1 MAAPAPGPGPAVR
14 SAADVDRLV
23 RHYRALI
30 HREAEILA
38 LDKDLAQVA
47 KGRNHAV
54 VPAAQSPPPPT
65 GTAAVRLPPLGP
77 PATAAAHA
85 EAAPVARMDVEPV
98 DKLAD
103 SAPEAPS
110 EDEAAPSN
118 STAANNPGP
127 APVARPAAGAPVRV
141 KLTKRLGIGAAPA
154 AHDTTPGP
162 DPPPPIPYLRTK
174 KPPRPEKRFE
184 VKRLG
189 MSISRFI
196 EQQVSGSSWE
206 EGLDGDGETDSG
218 GMVVSSMKPVEKPA
232 TEAPK
237 PSKAFVAVINPHF
250 EPLELVLP
258 TSLSPADFV
267 EFLKRQAHK
276 RAARLDHSTMANS
289 DLDDDALPAVA
300 DPWPSARSLADPPDP
315 PLLRVTSAALSSDRP
330 TSPFHWTISPA
341 RFVLREPTYEAPTLD
356 AVRSR
361 EFAAGL
367 LDDPAAVADT
377 GTVSPVPD
385 DPLELSLLDGAFSH
399 PLVSVNIGHAT
410 PLHSRCSS
418 LVADPAPADE
428 PDAPRLTPSLIIR
441 RFERAHG
448 MTRGGVSSVP
458 SPARHSSEPTT
469 TAVSPVNVTLAALA
483 PRRPVSSSPPASPT
497 PAPSS
502 APASTPT
509 FPSAA
514 PSRTDSSTKSM
525 PARARVSRTGTDPPG
540 TRLGTPGTK
549 RGAAADTTPLTRRL
563 VSKSAAAGLDV
574 SSSSLSMDSGASERD
589 YNMIEDTSEAE
600 TDLAHYAHAFPI
612 DEIHEVVLAWPGH
625 FDLISVAGFP
635 SETDLYDLD
644 TGHIKDHPAFHDVE
658 WVMLTDPALPSD
670 EDIALDIWSLLE
682 SKRAARPVTLFWL
695 AKAGRTDEVLAKIG
709 QELLSSTPA
718 SLLFLQA
725 QLRVQLGHL
734 DDAVRDLEDVLARD
748 RSCAMAWS
756 LKARLHHLMGPA
768 KLCINAYTHVLK
780 HFPKLWRFY
789 YERGL
794 QHENVKEVMYAFEDF
809 KQVRALQPEC
819 VDAVWRHVHY
829 YLDKELYEDAA
840 RTVQVIL
847 DRHPDDA
854 AAVFL
859 RGNAMAQLQNFARAL
874 EDMDAAIRLDP
885 YCAEYYVHR
894 ACLLRDCHPAK
905 ALEDFSV
912 ALLLDDSQATVD
924 ALLFR
929 GHVYY
934 QLEKY
939 ELAQLD
945 WIRVSELNSN
955 AHLNL
960 NLGILAMLHL
970 DDYVQAM
977 QFLDTAVD
985 QDPLLLKAYLAR
997 AELYQLLHQ
1006 ESFLVSGTII
1016 RKLRRRNAGEVSF
1029 LERATREYSRA
1040 IRMFPRDYILY
1051 LYRGRLLLRQKKTGL
1066 AMHDFHTAFELNSGI
1081 AQTFLQRSLILSF
1094 QGKYHQI
1101 IQEFRDQQQL
1111 GARFDANLIV
1121 LVAKA
1126 KMRTGDPEGALA
1138 VLSEPG
1144 LAAEPQIHLHK
1155 GLCYQTLH
1163 RYANA
1168 GAEFTKC
1175 VDLAPKFAK
1184 AYYHRGLC
1192 RLAAND
1198 AAGGLEDI
1206 NEAVRQDPKMFE
1218 AYLTRAAHYARLEQ
1232 FADGIED
1239 CATAIRLEP
1248 ASVRGYLQRGLL
1260 RCRLGQHTAA
1270 VADFT
1275 RVTEID
1281 RDCVTAYFNRAA
1293 TAHVA
1298 GHAELALRDYSTVLL
1313 MAGADARARRGRGF
1327 LYWQLG
1333 QWDAAV
1339 ADLMAAAQYSA
1350 DVEPDLFELLG
1361 NALAKVG
1368 KVDDAVGV
1376 FSKIVMAHPELVTG
1390 YLARANVFA
1399 QTGRVQE
1406 AIRDYARC
1414 LHIAPRTVD
1423 VHVNLGYVAYRQ
1435 QHHRRAWARFSSA
1448 IALDPEC
1455 TAALEARASIHLA
1468 KGNPVAAMAD
1478 IEQAAR
1484 VRPNDANVLINRG
1497 VIAQCL
1503 GDVAAA
1509 MHDYKRALV
1518 LDPGNAL
1525 AAFNAANLYYAQ
1537 QSWET
1542 AREFY
1547 DLALHAEPDDWHARI
1562 NRTLTCFELGDYD
1575 QARKDIDAARALVR
1589 TKKDRAKV
1597 EYHAACLAQRQ
1608 GKFADAERLF
1618 TQALI
1623 LLPQFTDAWIKRAE
1637 IRGRLGNMTGALQD
1651 YAHAITL
1658 DSDLERPT

>member
-1 MAAPAPGPGPAVR
+1 
-14 SAADVDRLV
+14 
-23 RHYRALI
+23 
-30 HREAEILA
+30 
-38 LDKDLAQVA
+38 
-47 KGRNHAV
+47 
-54 VPAAQSPPPPT
+54 
-65 GTAAVRLPPLGP
+65 
-77 PATAAAHA
+77 
-85 EAAPVARMDVEPV
+85 
-98 DKLAD
+98 
-103 SAPEAPS
+103 
-110 EDEAAPSN
+110 
-118 STAANNPGP
+118 
-127 APVARPAAGAPVRV
+127 
-141 KLTKRLGIGAAPA
+141 
-154 AHDTTPGP
+154 
-162 DPPPPIPYLRTK
+162 
-174 KPPRPEKRFE
+174 
-184 VKRLG
+184 

-196 EQQVSGSSWE
+196 EQQAPGTFWD
-206 EGLDGDGETDSG
+206 EGLDGYAETDGSS
-218 GMVVSSMKPVEKPA
+218 GMVVSPMKPVEKPA
-232 TEAPK
+232 IDAPK
-237 PSKAFVAVINPHF
+237 PSKGTIAVINPRF

-267 EFLKRQAHK
+267 EVLKRQAHK
-276 RAARLDHSTMANS
+276 RAARFDHSTMAS
-289 DLDDDALPAVA
+289 DLDDDALPAAA
-300 DPWPSARSLADPPDP
+300 DPWPSVPSLADPPDAP
-315 PLLRVTSAALSSDRP
+315 SLRVKSAAFSHDRP

-341 RFVLREPTYEAPTLD
+341 RFVLREPTYEVPTPD

-367 LDDPAAVADT
+367 LDDPAAAVTDDAA
-377 GTVSPVPD
+377 SPTTD
-385 DPLELSLLDGAFSH
+385 DPFELSLLDGAFSH

-418 LVADPAPADE
+418 FVADPPTAAPE
-428 PDAPRLTPSLIIR
+428 PDVPRLAPSPIIQ

-448 MTRGGVSSVP
+448 IAKGIS
-458 SPARHSSEPTT
+458 SPARHSSEPMT
-469 TAVSPVNVTLAALA
+469 TAASTVSVASVASGRPTL
-483 PRRPVSSSPPASPT
+483 SSSPPASPT
-497 PAPSS
+497 PAPSTV
-502 APASTPT
+502 PASTST
-509 FPSAA
+509 VPSAV
-514 PSRTDSSTKSM
+514 PSRTDSSATSL
-525 PARARVSRTGTDPPG
+525 PVRGARVSRTGTDPPG
-540 TRLGTPGTK
+540 TRLGTPRTK
-549 RGAAADTTPLTRRL
+549 RGAAVGITPLTRRL
-563 VSKSAAAGLDV
+563 VSKSAANGLDV
-574 SSSSLSMDSGASERD
+574 SSSSLSMDDAASERD

-625 FDLISVAGFP
+625 FDLVSVAGFP
-635 SETDLYDLD
+635 SETDLYDPD
-644 TGHIKDHPAFHDVE
+644 TGHVRDHPAFHDVE
-658 WVMLTDPALPSD
+658 WIMLTDPALPSD
-670 EDIALDIWSLLE
+670 EDVALDIWSLLE
-682 SKRAARPVTLFWL
+682 SKRAPRPVTLFWL
-695 AKAGRTDEVLAKIG
+695 AKAGRADEVLAKIG

-725 QLRVQLGHL
+725 QLRVQQGHL

-789 YERGL
+789 YERGR
-794 QHENVKEVMYAFEDF
+794 QHEVVKEVMYAFEDY

-854 AAVFL
+854 APVFL
-859 RGNAMAQLQNFARAL
+859 RGKAMAQLQNFARAL

-1040 IRMFPRDYILY
+1040 IRMFPRDYVLY

-1126 KMRTGDPEGALA
+1126 KMRTGDPEGALT

-1163 RYANA
+1163 RYADA

-1175 VDLAPKFAK
+1175 LDLAPKFAK

-1198 AAGGLEDI
+1198 APGGLEDI

-1218 AYLTRAAHYARLEQ
+1218 AYLTRAAHFAKLEQ

-1339 ADLMAAAQYSA
+1339 ADLMVAARYSA

-1368 KVDDAVGV
+1368 RVDDAVGV
-1376 FSKIVMAHPELVTG
+1376 FSKIVAAHPELVTG

-1423 VHVNLGYVAYRQ
+1423 VHVNLGYVAHRQ
-1435 QHHRRAWARFSSA
+1435 RHHRRAWARFSSA

-1484 VRPNDANVLINRG
+1484 VRPSDANVLINRG

-1537 QSWET
+1537 QSWEA

-1547 DLALHAEPDDWHARI
+1547 DLAVRAEPEDWHARI

-1575 QARKDIDAARALVR
+1575 RARKDIDAARALLR

-1608 GKFADAERLF
+1608 GMFVDAEGLF

>member
-1 MAAPAPGPGPAVR
+1 MAAQAPGPGPAVR

-38 LDKDLAQVA
+38 LDKDLSQAA
-47 KGRNHAV
+47 KSRNHA
-54 VPAAQSPPPPT
+54 AAPVAASPPLPA
-65 GTAAVRLPPLGP
+65 TAAVRLPPLDP
-77 PATAAAHA
+77 PVTAAAHSDA
-85 EAAPVARMDVEPV
+85 APEAGMGPELVDKPGDNAPVAPNGDRITPS
-98 DKLAD
+98 D
-103 SAPEAPS
+103 SA
-110 EDEAAPSN
+110 AAS
-118 STAANNPGP
+118 NPGP
-127 APVARPAAGAPVRV
+127 EPLPRHAAGAPVRV

-154 AHDTTPGP
+154 PHDTTPGP
-162 DPPPPIPYLRTK
+162 DPPPPIPYLRAK

-196 EQQVSGSSWE
+196 EQQVPGGYWD
-206 EGLDGDGETDSG
+206 EGLDGDGETNGGG
-218 GMVVSSMKPVEKPA
+218 GMVVSPMRPVEKPA
-232 TEAPK
+232 TDAPK
-237 PSKAFVAVINPHF
+237 PTKAALAVINPHF
-250 EPLELVLP
+250 EPLELELP

-276 RAARLDHSTMANS
+276 RAVRLDHSTLANKL
-289 DLDDDALPAVA
+289 DDDDALPNAA
-300 DPWPSARSLADPPDP
+300 DPWPSAPSRTDPPDAAS
-315 PLLRVTSAALSSDRP
+315 LRVTSAALSPDRP

-341 RFVLREPTYEAPTLD
+341 RFVLREPTYEVPTLD

-367 LDDPAAVADT
+367 LDDAAAAVADDPA
-377 GTVSPVPD
+377 SPVAD
-385 DPLELSLLDGAFSH
+385 DPFELSLLDGAFSH

-418 LVADPAPADE
+418 FVADPPAATE
-428 PDAPRLTPSLIIR
+428 PDAPRLAPSPIIQ

-448 MTRGGVSSVP
+448 IGKGVSPVP
-458 SPARHSSEPTT
+458 SSARYGSEPTT
-469 TAVSPVNVTLAALA
+469 TAASEVNVVSLALKLPA
-483 PRRPVSSSPPASPT
+483 SSSPPASPT
-497 PAPSS
+497 PAPSTV
-502 APASTPT
+502 PASTPT
-509 FPSAA
+509 FPAA
-514 PSRTDSSTKSM
+514 PSRTDSSGTSL

-549 RGAAADTTPLTRRL
+549 RGAAAGTTPLTRRL
-563 VSKSAAAGLDV
+563 VSKSAVAGLDV
-574 SSSSLSMDSGASERD
+574 SSSSLSMDDAASERD

-612 DEIHEVVLAWPGH
+612 EEVHEVVLAWPGH
-625 FDLISVAGFP
+625 FDLVSVAGFP
-635 SETDLYDLD
+635 SETDLYDPD
-644 TGHIKDHPAFHDVE
+644 TGHVRDHPAFHDVE

-682 SKRAARPVTLFWL
+682 SKRAPRPVTLFWL
-695 AKAGRTDEVLAKIG
+695 AKAGRADEVLSKIG

-725 QLRVQLGHL
+725 QLRVQQGHL

-789 YERGL
+789 YERGR
-794 QHENVKEVMYAFEDF
+794 QYEVVKEVMYAFEDF

-859 RGNAMAQLQNFARAL
+859 RGKAMAQLQSFARAL

-885 YCAEYYVHR
+885 FCADYYVHR

-1040 IRMFPRDYILY
+1040 IRMFPRDYIMY

-1126 KMRTGDPEGALA
+1126 KMRTGDPEGALT

-1163 RYANA
+1163 RYAHA

-1175 VDLAPKFAK
+1175 LDLAPKFAK

-1218 AYLTRAAHYARLEQ
+1218 AYLTRAAHFARLEQ

-1260 RCRLGQHTAA
+1260 RCRLGQHAAA

-1339 ADLMAAAQYSA
+1339 ADLMVAARYSA

-1368 KVDDAVGV
+1368 RVDDAVGV
-1376 FSKIVMAHPELVTG
+1376 FSKIVAAHPELVTG

-1423 VHVNLGYVAYRQ
+1423 VHVNLGYVAHRQ
-1435 QHHRRAWARFSSA
+1435 RHHRCAWARFSAA

-1509 MHDYKRALV
+1509 MQDYKRALV
-1518 LDPGNAL
+1518 LDPGNSL

-1547 DLALHAEPDDWHARI
+1547 DLALRSEPDDWHARI

-1608 GKFADAERLF
+1608 GMFGDAERLF